1 MRLKIEIGK
10 RFGKLKVI
18 NELDGI
24 RNPSGQINRVFKCV
38 CDCGNIKNVRLAHL
52 NHGKTISCGC
62 YRRLINKPKYTK
74 DEKYIIRIHKAIRDR
89 CSPNAIDSH
98 IYFKRGINVCKQW
111 LDDPQ
116 SFVDWGLKMGL
127 KKGLHIDRID
137 NYKGYSPDNCRV
149 VTPKENAN
157 NRRNTFYVKYKGV
170 EYAFMFLLDKLN
182 ISNYESTIRLR
193 IKRGWSVDKAFDTPI
208 RKGNYKKIKQLDKGT
223 SRPTS

>member
-62 YRRLINKPKYTK
+62 YRKLINKPKYTK

-98 IYFKRGINVCKQW
+98 IYFERGINVCKQW

-137 NYKGYSPDNCRV
+137 NYKGYSPNNCRV

-157 NRRNTFYVKYKGV
+157 NKRNTFWVYYKGKKV
-170 EYAFMFLLDKLN
+170 AITEILENKGLIDNMPA
-182 ISNYESTIRLR
+182 IRGR
-193 IKRGWSVDKAFDTPI
+193 IKRGWNHDEAIDTPI
-208 RKGNYKKIKQLDKGT
+208 RKGNYKRKD
-223 SRPTS
+223 